1 MPSRELEAQTQLHL
15 IRAYKEFFSSEQGR
29 LIFRDLTA
37 FARFYKNNQSESHA
51 DMSHMQGRQAM
62 ILQIIGMMNVGE
74 QEMEDMVTLS
84 EEPNHY
90 D

>member
-1 MPSRELEAQTQLHL
+1 MPSRELEVQKELQL
-15 IRAYKEFFSSEQGR
+15 IRAYKEFFNSDNGR

-51 DMSHMQGRQAM
+51 DMSHIQGRQAM
-62 ILQIIGMMNVGE
+62 ILRVMEMINVGE
-74 QEMEDMVTLS
+74 QEMEDMVLLS